1 MCSMCLIMSV
11 CFTQSAY
18 AMTETPA
25 SGSGITESDI
35 PSNYKWLTASDFHSN
50 DSEFGNTYNSAD
62 TDYIHD
68 LNSTLDKTVF
78 TAKVKFSKTGENR
91 IYIGGSWKGV
101 FFQGATD
108 GIRLFKADG
117 SHIMTFTDDIAGC
130 QLTENNDLKL
140 TISFEFLNNDG
151 TNTDL
156 KIGVFFNGNLYQNE
170 YITCTGFNT
179 ADLKQLIKLYVKN
192 SALTVASVSTP
203 VPAYLDDYTTTTIGL
218 SYGVK
223 NSTNTIGR
231 SNVEGTLFGVK
242 VTLQMQING
251 CSTAETEAAG
261 MEFVFS

>member
-1 MCSMCLIMSV
+1 MIRAFQTVQLHGLPPSEICLLYTS
-11 CFTQSAY
+11 
-18 AMTETPA
+18 
-25 SGSGITESDI
+25 
-35 PSNYKWLTASDFHSN
+35 
-50 DSEFGNTYNSAD
+50 
-62 TDYIHD
+62 
-68 LNSTLDKTVF
+68 
-78 TAKVKFSKTGENR
+78 
-91 IYIGGSWKGV
+91 GV

-218 SYGVK
+218 SYGCLLYTSRCV
-223 NSTNTIGR
+223 
-231 SNVEGTLFGVK
+231 
-242 VTLQMQING
+242 
-251 CSTAETEAAG
+251 
-261 MEFVFS
+261 